1 MDIANRPIRSGD
13 LYWIADEAD
22 RATCPAH
29 PYVVV
34 QDDVFNSSRITTVVV
49 CALTSRLSRA
59 QEPGNVLLAPG
70 EGGLPQ
76 QSVVVVSQIASIDRA
91 RLGER
96 IGGLSPARVAEILR
110 GLRFQQRAFFGE
122 PAAPATE
129 SEPAAESESH
139 TSQGQGCA
147 LDLRDKLAQLADV
160 WSPRVIAELNDYQIK
175 LVKLQGDFVWHVHEH
190 TDELFLV
197 LHGRMTI
204 EFRDRAVELGAGQLC
219 VVPRGVEHITRARE
233 ECHALLIEPRGVVN
247 TGDERGPLT
256 APVDKWL

>member
-1 MDIANRPIRSGD
+1 MDSAHRPIRSGD
-13 LYWIADEAD
+13 LYWIADEPD
-22 RATCPAH
+22 RDTCPAH

-59 QEPGNVLLAPG
+59 QEPGNVLLSPG

-76 QSVVVVSQIASIDRA
+76 QSVVVVSQIASVERA

-96 IGGLSPARVAEILR
+96 IGGLSPARVEEILR

-129 SEPAAESESH
+129 SESRA
-139 TSQGQGCA
+139 SQGQGQA
-147 LDLRDKLAQLADV
+147 LDLREKLAQLVDL
-160 WSPRVIAELNDYQIK
+160 WSPRVISELNDYQIK

-204 EFRDRAVELGAGQLC
+204 EFRDRSVELGAGQLC
-219 VVPRGVEHITRARE
+219 VGPRGVEQLTRAGE

-256 APVDKWL
+256 APIDKWL